1 MYESPFPAPVA
12 TCFRGSKLHAYGFVL
27 SGGHHPQGVGV
38 ACASTIHA
46 WGVGLALPSEK
57 HASCMQHMLLF
68 SVFFRPDHSSKVD
81 IFGTRRTFFFCVV
94 HVTFARLYTTR
105 KYALRTANILG
116 RLPKY
121 RFAVLNPCWCIER
134 TYRLYRRGNLLEYQ
148 TVIAPSFQ
156 LRLAGDLSCA
166 CRLSGQPGF
175 GLCASNG
182 RHNVIEPKQ
191 TIGPTKTDI
200 AFSTW

>member
-1 MYESPFPAPVA
+1 MRILWPHAEDQALKAKGARA
-12 TCFRGSKLHAYGFVL
+12 TCMNPHSRRQSPHALGGANRMRMGSCSVVIITPRGL
-27 SGGHHPQGVGV
+27 GG
-38 ACASTIHA
+38 ACASTVHA
-46 WGVGLALPSEK
+46 WGVGSALPSEK
-57 HASCMQHMLLF
+57 HASFMQHMLLF

-94 HVTFARLYTTR
+94 HVTFALLYTTR

-148 TVIAPSFQ
+148 TVIAPLETDKKNFFVAKP
-156 LRLAGDLSCA
+156 RLG
-166 CRLSGQPGF
+166 
-175 GLCASNG
+175 
-182 RHNVIEPKQ
+182 
-191 TIGPTKTDI
+191 
-200 AFSTW
+200 

>member
-1 MYESPFPAPVA
+1 MNPHSRCQSPHAF
-12 TCFRGSKLHAYGFVL
+12 GGGILHAHGFAL
-27 SGGHHPQGVGV
+27 SGGHHPQGVGG
-38 ACASTIHA
+38 ACASTVHA
-46 WGVGLALPSEK
+46 WGVGSALPSEK
-57 HASCMQHMLLF
+57 HASFMQHMLLF

-94 HVTFARLYTTR
+94 HVTFALLYTTR

-148 TVIAPSFQ
+148 TVIAPHKD
-156 LRLAGDLSCA
+156 ANPAHG
-166 CRLSGQPGF
+166 CRNMISVQ
-175 GLCASNG
+175 
-182 RHNVIEPKQ
+182 
-191 TIGPTKTDI
+191 
-200 AFSTW
+200 

>member
-1 MYESPFPAPVA
+1 
-12 TCFRGSKLHAYGFVL
+12 LHAHGFAL
-27 SGGHHPQGVGV
+27 SGGHHPQGVGG
-38 ACASTIHA
+38 ACASTVHA
-46 WGVGLALPSEK
+46 WGVGSALPSEK
-57 HASCMQHMLLF
+57 HASFMQHMLLF

-94 HVTFARLYTTR
+94 HVTFALLYTTR

-148 TVIAPSFQ
+148 TVIAPMSLVIDSPFVSAAFPDGRPRAPHVPVTRPPFWRSVAA
-156 LRLAGDLSCA
+156 LLNSA
-166 CRLSGQPGF
+166 QP
-175 GLCASNG
+175 
-182 RHNVIEPKQ
+182 
-191 TIGPTKTDI
+191 
-200 AFSTW
+200 

>member
-1 MYESPFPAPVA
+1 MYESPFPVPVA
-12 TCFRGSKLHAYGFVL
+12 TCFRGSKLHAHGFAL
-27 SGGHHPQGVGV
+27 SGGHHPQGVGG
-38 ACASTIHA
+38 ACASTVHA
-46 WGVGLALPSEK
+46 WGVGSALPSEK
-57 HASCMQHMLLF
+57 HASFMQHMLLF

-94 HVTFARLYTTR
+94 HVTFALLYTTR

-148 TVIAPSFQ
+148 TVIAP
-156 LRLAGDLSCA
+156 R
-166 CRLSGQPGF
+166 
-175 GLCASNG
+175 ASDSV
-182 RHNVIEPKQ
+182 RHGSDRV
-191 TIGPTKTDI
+191 
-200 AFSTW
+200 